1 MRDEFERNRYWFGIY
16 RTDVEFDEGLG
27 EFGRYVSSGAREVDT
42 GDLET
47 FNERW
52 EAYAN
57 AWSFQ
62 QKKLDDLKQIVD
74 ARNGRRLMFNR
85 NTCAINIWVQKI
97 EMRCKFVDKCNS
109 NVQKRDQLQQL
120 LYEIEGLKRNIQ
132 WLEENVTSEIA
143 KTSVEQCQ

>member
-74 ARNGRRLMFNR
+74 AFELVERYGGMEKAKKLNYDEFRCDIHWNNLQQ
-85 NTCAINIWVQKI
+85 AIN
-97 EMRCKFVDKCNS
+97 
-109 NVQKRDQLQQL
+109 L
-120 LYEIEGLKRNIQ
+120 
-132 WLEENVTSEIA
+132 
-143 KTSVEQCQ
+143 VEQCQ

>member
-1 MRDEFERNRYWFGIY
+1 MRDEFERNRYWIGIY

-27 EFGRYVSSGAREVDT
+27 EFGRYVSSGTREVDT

-74 ARNGRRLMFNR
+74 AWKLVEARGGLITSKKYLKFLQSSVDMGLYHGLYDINCETEIPLISK
-85 NTCAINIWVQKI
+85 AIVLV
-97 EMRCKFVDKCNS
+97 EKC
-109 NVQKRDQLQQL
+109 
-120 LYEIEGLKRNIQ
+120 YE
-132 WLEENVTSEIA
+132 
-143 KTSVEQCQ
+143 

>member
-1 MRDEFERNRYWFGIY
+1 MRDEFERNRYWIGIY

-27 EFGRYVSSGAREVDT
+27 DFGRYVSSGAREVDT

-62 QKKLDDLKQIVD
+62 QKKLDDLKQIVEAWKLVENQGGLISSKKYLKFLQASVDIGLYHGLDNVNYETEIPLLRD
-74 ARNGRRLMFNR
+74 AI
-85 NTCAINIWVQKI
+85 TC
-97 EMRCKFVDKCNS
+97 
-109 NVQKRDQLQQL
+109 
-120 LYEIEGLKRNIQ
+120 
-132 WLEENVTSEIA
+132 
-143 KTSVEQCQ
+143 VEQCQ

>member
-74 ARNGRRLMFNR
+74 AFKLVESYGGYDEAKWQTENKIMY
-85 NTCAINIWVQKI
+85 INNQEHDLVKA
-97 EMRCKFVDKCNS
+97 VN
-109 NVQKRDQLQQL
+109 L
-120 LYEIEGLKRNIQ
+120 
-132 WLEENVTSEIA
+132 
-143 KTSVEQCQ
+143 VEQCQ

>member
-1 MRDEFERNRYWFGIY
+1 MRDEFERNRYWVGLF

-27 EFGRYVSSGAREVDT
+27 EFGRYVSSGARKVDT

-74 ARNGRRLMFNR
+74 AWELVESCGGYNEAKKEAEMLEWSNQADWY
-85 NTCAINIWVQKI
+85 NKLIKAIN
-97 EMRCKFVDKCNS
+97 
-109 NVQKRDQLQQL
+109 L
-120 LYEIEGLKRNIQ
+120 
-132 WLEENVTSEIA
+132 
-143 KTSVEQCQ
+143 VEQSQ